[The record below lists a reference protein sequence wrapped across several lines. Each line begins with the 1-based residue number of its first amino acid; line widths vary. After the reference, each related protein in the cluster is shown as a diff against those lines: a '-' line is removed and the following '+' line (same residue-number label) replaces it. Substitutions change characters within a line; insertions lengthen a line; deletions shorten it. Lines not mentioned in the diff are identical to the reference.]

1 MHFHIVRKNLLSN
14 NCYRWLMHYFINIKF
29 SYLQAQ
35 ISLPKL
41 GQGMSLFLL
50 MEKELI
56 LILAQPWPHS
66 IKGEDLLDHNK
77 TFLTNPMSIHKIMVG
92 TRYIIRMVSNQMQKS
107 FPSYGCFISQF
118 TICVYKIQSCF
129 GKSLSCNLMR
139 HGINGSVDIRNFI
152 HPRLL

>member
-92 TRYIIRMVSNQMQKS
+92 TRYIIRMVSNQMQKAFQATVALYHS
-107 FPSYGCFISQF
+107 SPF
-118 TICVYKIQSCF
+118 VYIKY
-129 GKSLSCNLMR
+129 SLVLVKAF
-139 HGINGSVDIRNFI
+139 HVI
-152 HPRLL
+152 